1 MSSLTDN
8 RIFMFH
14 FVTSANVSL
23 HNFPA
28 YAFRGVPINL
38 LEPIYLLRLEVT
50 EFVLDET
57 FIVRLQTPQSA
68 FGSASGKGQPRI
80 DDVAR
85 MNLGLD
91 LQARTAQD
99 VLTILQ
105 PGSESAAS
113 QLIASSSLEQT
124 IVIPRACAL
133 SHSSSSRVA
142 LHDSTNT
149 SPCLGKRS
157 IDQIQPYST
166 KRVTFPTSSARL
178 QGSPSR
184 CYGFS
189 GSPPRFPVARKAPP
203 TVSISFS
210 SASSQRWESGL
221 DAQDLELPDVRN
233 VVPFPCAP
241 LDGNGDIEMLDGTC
255 LPSAPGLP
263 AHSLSLPLPLRRKRR
278 SAYSV
283 SAPTLPSNRKDRSD
297 KDLTDGSVRKRARR
311 TRRQTTDIFW
321 LSVIHRS
328 ISVGLCESESTP
340 PCRVDTCACNG
351 DAECRRV
358 RRKTIE
364 AQDRLLAGK
373 IWQKLVDNGCHSGP
387 TTRDER
393 RIVPLLPSQLSPL
406 LPMSTPSAL
415 MPSAIL
421 TLPMPTG
428 EAKLE
433 TGVDPRKPSA
443 AASSVIILEF
453 PHPPS
458 PRSNPLFFPKP
469 SSPIAMPSTPQTIYD
484 DFPMRPPT
492 TLDEKDTRPYAPS
505 TEIEPTSHRTNLRRS
520 PSPPSLQRRPLPSRS
535 ATPTSQ
541 LPTPL
546 TMPQLVASLILSH
559 RERSSL
565 RTKGKS
571 SKSNSGKSKREE
583 ADRTREPAS
592 QEISA
597 SPKELEDRHESTRTP
612 KSQVLRN
619 AGRRSPLC
627 QVAYVDDPELNSPC

>member
-1 MSSLTDN
+1 MPLAV
-8 RIFMFH
+8 H
-14 FVTSANVSL
+14 
-23 HNFPA
+23 
-28 YAFRGVPINL
+28 
-38 LEPIYLLRLEVT
+38 
-50 EFVLDET
+50 
-57 FIVRLQTPQSA
+57 LQ
-68 FGSASGKGQPRI
+68 
-80 DDVAR
+80 
-85 MNLGLD
+85 
-91 LQARTAQD
+91 
-99 VLTILQ
+99 
-105 PGSESAAS
+105 
-113 QLIASSSLEQT
+113 
-124 IVIPRACAL
+124 PRACAL

-157 IDQIQPYST
+157 MT
-166 KRVTFPTSSARL
+166 KFNLLDETSHVSDVF
-178 QGSPSR
+178 GS
-184 CYGFS
+184 FT
-189 GSPPRFPVARKAPP
+189 PRFPVARKAPP

-364 AQDRLLAGK
+364 AQDH
-373 IWQKLVDNGCHSGP
+373 NGCHSGP

-393 RIVPLLPSQLSPL
+393 RIVPLLPS
-406 LPMSTPSAL
+406 
-415 MPSAIL
+415 
-421 TLPMPTG
+421 

-453 PHPPS
+453 P
-458 PRSNPLFFPKP
+458 PLLVRAFF
-469 SSPIAMPSTPQTIYD
+469 PIAMPSTPQTIYD

-535 ATPTSQ
+535 ATQP
-541 LPTPL
+541 
-546 TMPQLVASLILSH
+546 H
-559 RERSSL
+559 
-565 RTKGKS
+565 
-571 SKSNSGKSKREE
+571 N
-583 ADRTREPAS
+583 
-592 QEISA
+592 
-597 SPKELEDRHESTRTP
+597 RHESTRTP

-627 QVAYVDDPELNSPC
+627 QVAYVDDPELNSPAKAARLLLSQY

>member
-1 MSSLTDN
+1 MTAISSTQLAA
-8 RIFMFH
+8 H
-14 FVTSANVSL
+14 
-23 HNFPA
+23 
-28 YAFRGVPINL
+28 
-38 LEPIYLLRLEVT
+38 
-50 EFVLDET
+50 
-57 FIVRLQTPQSA
+57 PQ
-68 FGSASGKGQPRI
+68 
-80 DDVAR
+80 
-85 MNLGLD
+85 
-91 LQARTAQD
+91 
-99 VLTILQ
+99 
-105 PGSESAAS
+105 
-113 QLIASSSLEQT
+113 
-124 IVIPRACAL
+124 PRACAL

-157 IDQIQPYST
+157 IDQVQPYST

-278 SAYSV
+278 SAYSA
-283 SAPTLPSNRKDRSD
+283 SAPTLPSNRKDRPD

-340 PCRVDTCACNG
+340 PCRVDTCACND

-393 RIVPLLPSQLSPL
+393 RIVPLLPS
-406 LPMSTPSAL
+406 
-415 MPSAIL
+415 
-421 TLPMPTG
+421 

-469 SSPIAMPSTPQTIYD
+469 SSPIAMPSTLQMIYD

-492 TLDEKDTRPYAPS
+492 TLDEKDTRPYASS
-505 TEIEPTSHRTNLRRS
+505 TEIEPTLHQTNLRRS

-541 LPTPL
+541 SPTPL

-565 RTKGKS
+565 RTKGRS

-583 ADRTREPAS
+583 ADRIRESAS
-592 QEISA
+592 QEIGA
-597 SPKELEDRHESTRTP
+597 SPKELEDRHESARTP